1 MTDIVINAERCIGCG
16 ACVRDCLREL
26 LTVEGGKAQV
36 REGFCIRCGHCA
48 AVCPADAIRL
58 SGCPEDELLPYK
70 PSEFDIPPQKL
81 LNFLKFRRSV
91 RQFQSRPVDADMLA
105 ALLEAARYAPTGG
118 NQQMNRYILLEER
131 REAVIQLVLQTLYD
145 AVQRLDEEPALQE
158 LRPYQPLCTGMY
170 RAWQER
176 REDRLL
182 YGAPCVLL
190 TVARRPQS
198 VSGRVDGALASANL
212 ELMAHA
218 LGLGACYVGFVGI
231 AAGLNPDVRK
241 LLGVRKKEELISTLA
256 IGHPA
261 VRYHRTVSRQSAD
274 LTRL

>member
-1 MTDIVINAERCIGCG
+1 MELKQYLEAIDSKQERICRLSDEIWGYAETAFSETRS
-16 ACVRDCLREL
+16 AKALADCLREL

-58 SGCPEDELLPYK
+58 SGCPEEELLPYE

-91 RQFQSRPVDADMLA
+91 RQFQSRPVDADMLT

-131 REAVIQLVLQTLYD
+131 RAAVIQLVLQTLYD

-158 LRPYQPLCTGMY
+158 LRPYQVTLRPRPSK
-170 RAWQER
+170 RAR
-176 REDRLL
+176 TPT
-182 YGAPCVLL
+182 YSTPL
-190 TVARRPQS
+190 TV
-198 VSGRVDGALASANL
+198 
-212 ELMAHA
+212 
-218 LGLGACYVGFVGI
+218 
-231 AAGLNPDVRK
+231 
-241 LLGVRKKEELISTLA
+241 LISTSAVLSSTVMVA
-256 IGHPA
+256 LEPSRVTVA
-261 VRYHRTVSRQSAD
+261 VRPLARSLSGA
-274 LTRL
+274 